1 MKMPPIAIAMRTPM
15 IMTMHPNVC
24 LIPSLSFVS
33 LSKSPIFAA
42 NTIAQTI
49 IAAISSHQYEN
60 VIEIIFLGYKYYS
73 FLLYSKMSFNAFLA
87 LSKALINTSMD
98 CVS

>member
-60 VIEIIFLGYKYYS
+60 VIEIIFLGLEIDKGYRFFK
-73 FLLYSKMSFNAFLA
+73 SFN
-87 LSKALINTSMD
+87 KEVRTSAGYP
-98 CVS
+98 CL